1 MVELE
6 SPPKASDFMQTD
18 VQTVTAE
25 MTLDEVVQHLL
36 KHGLSNAP
44 VVVRERIDGPQRLI
58 GFISE
63 RDCLSALAQESFF
76 GSPAPQQ
83 TARTVMRG
91 SPACVTPETDLFA
104 VAAIFI
110 NHHYRHLPV
119 TENGHL
125 LGMVSRRD
133 VLRAVDDYYRKYG
146 NAKLKER
153 FHPDTHLLMYHRFMS
168 Q

>member
-1 MVELE
+1 MVDLE
-6 SPPKASDFMQTD
+6 SPPKARDFMHTD

-25 MTLDEVVQHLL
+25 MTLDEVVQQLL
-36 KHGLSNAP
+36 KHELSNAP
-44 VVVRERIDGPQRLI
+44 VVAGKRSDASRRLI

-76 GSPAPQQ
+76 GSPAPLQ
-83 TARTVMRG
+83 TAQTVMRG
-91 SPACVTPETDLFA
+91 SPACVTPDTDLFA

-110 NHHYRHLPV
+110 NHNYRHLPV

-146 NAKLKER
+146 KAKFKER
-153 FHPDTHLLMYHRFMS
+153 FHPDTHLLMYHRFIS